1 MRISPTPRLFSIMS
15 TYNILITSDVVCP
28 WCMVG
33 HSRLSRAIDEHKKTY
48 PNDKFNLKYSPF
60 YLQPPPQYTT
70 TGPVPPPFPV
80 KSRPRREMYAEKFGP
95 ERAKQIEATM
105 KQTAAGEGLNFKFGG
120 NTGPSRNGHRLV
132 YYAQNHGGEE
142 AQNATMLGLWR
153 RYFEQE
159 VDITTLETLIEVGL
173 EAKLGTR
180 EELKEY
186 LESGKNGEE
195 VDKIADEA
203 RHKGISGVPNYEIND
218 LWEVSGA
225 QDPLAFQRLFKR
237 WKDMEA
243 QGQIPKAANRDDK
256 PANGNGCL

>member
-1 MRISPTPRLFSIMS
+1 M
-15 TYNILITSDVVCP
+15 
-28 WCMVG
+28 
-33 HSRLSRAIDEHKKTY
+33 
-48 PNDKFNLKYSPF
+48 
-60 YLQPPPQYTT
+60 
-70 TGPVPPPFPV
+70 
-80 KSRPRREMYAEKFGP
+80 EKFGP
-95 ERAKQIEATM
+95 ERSKQIEAMM

-180 EELKEY
+180 EEIKEY
-186 LESGKNGEE
+186 LESGRDGEE

-203 RHKGISGVPNYEIND
+203 RNKGISGVPNYEIND

-225 QDPLAFQRLFKR
+225 QDPLAFQKLFQR

-243 QGQIPKAANRDDK
+243 KGQVPKGVGSDGK